1 MFMCVYVR
9 VYMCVRVVLSQ
20 TKPSTRLDSPLSYIF
35 LDPYPGTKLG
45 MCPVG
50 SDRAPKKV

>member
-1 MFMCVYVR
+1 MCVYVR